1 MELPTLERV
10 DARLATLLE
19 EFPRVEITERQRAED
34 LVASAL
40 TMYAA
45 VFRRFREIHQDH
57 EDHERMALWTQ
68 RDPLSGLL
76 ALHHADTPA
85 PAPIESAD
93 VRRATDS
100 IERIVDDLDGA
111 PAPVRDRSLEMLA
124 IVSDLH
130 EAGLAQI
137 TGAID
142 DALLPPPQVRA
153 VLAGDDLVASVLLIH
168 GLHFQTIES
177 RVENTV
183 IELQRLSGPVAT
195 VDLVDVG
202 DAGHVR
208 LRVSAENQG
217 DAYRLRLNVERVL
230 AERVPDLAS
239 VTVIGGDE
247 PVPPTTAFI
256 PLESLTVRRP
266 SPAVDVAP

>member
-1 MELPTLERV
+1 MELPTLERA
-10 DARLATLLE
+10 DERLAELLE

-45 VFRRFREIHQDH
+45 VFRRIREIHQDH
-57 EDHERMALWTQ
+57 GDHGRIALWTQ

-76 ALHHADTPA
+76 ALHRADSPA
-85 PAPIESAD
+85 PAPVESTD

-100 IERIVDDLDGA
+100 IERIVDELDGA
-111 PAPVRDRSLEMLA
+111 PAAVRDRSLEMLA

-142 DALLPPPQVRA
+142 DALLPPLPVRA
-153 VLAGDDLVASVLLIH
+153 VLSGDDLVASVLLIH
-168 GLHFQTIES
+168 GLHFQTVES
-177 RVENTV
+177 RVEATV
-183 IELQRLSGPVAT
+183 VELQRLSGPVAT
-195 VDLVDVG
+195 VEFVEISDEGDV
-202 DAGHVR
+202 H
-208 LRVSAENQG
+208 LRVVAENQS
-217 DAYRLRLNVERVL
+217 DAYRLRLNVERAL

-239 VTVIGGDE
+239 VTVVGGEE
-247 PVPPTTAFI
+247 PVPPTTVFI
-256 PLESLTVRRP
+256 PLESLTVRRS
-266 SPAVDVAP
+266 SPAVDVS

>member
-1 MELPTLERV
+1 MELPTLARV
-10 DARLATLLE
+10 DDRLAVLLE
-19 EFPRVEITERQRAED
+19 EFPRAEITERQRAED

-45 VFRRFREIHQDH
+45 VFRRIREIHQDH
-57 EDHERMALWTQ
+57 DDHDRIAHWTQ
-68 RDPLSGLL
+68 REPLSGLL

-85 PAPIESAD
+85 PAPIEAPD

-100 IERIVDDLDGA
+100 IERILDDLDGA
-111 PAPVRDRSLEMLA
+111 PAPVRARSLEMLA

-142 DALLPPPQVRA
+142 DALLPPPPVRA
-153 VLAGDDLVASVLLIH
+153 ALAADDLVASILLIH

-177 RVENTV
+177 RVAATLTD
-183 IELQRLSGPVAT
+183 LQRLSGPVAT
-195 VDLVDVG
+195 VELVELSGEGDV
-202 DAGHVR
+202 H
-208 LRVSAENQG
+208 LRVAAHNQS

-230 AERVPDLAS
+230 AERVPDLGS
-239 VTVIGGDE
+239 LTVVGGDE
-247 PVPPTTAFI
+247 PVPPTSAFI
-256 PLESLTVRRP
+256 PLESLTVRR
-266 SPAVDVAP
+266 SSSAVDVVP